1 MKRLSNLFKVKA
13 LRMKYQTLDCAAS
26 MFLLLITDPSCL
38 LRVIAK
44 LDREEALKKRHLNLV
59 AFDLRQ
65 RF

>member
-1 MKRLSNLFKVKA
+1 
-13 LRMKYQTLDCAAS
+13 
-26 MFLLLITDPSCL
+26 MFLLFITDPSCL